1 MKKTFAGLT
10 ALVLAGAVASTTFA
24 HLAHADTAVEAA
36 LKARQS
42 HMQLYAFNIGLL
54 GGMAKGEI
62 DYNADAASAAATN
75 LAALAKL
82 DQSRYWPEGSS
93 TLDLSPDQT
102 AALPDIWDDDSEIG
116 AKAMALVEATAAM
129 ESAAGNGLD
138 SLRGAIGAVGESCG
152 GCHKPYRQSDD

>member
-1 MKKTFAGLT
+1 MKKTFTGLS
-10 ALVLAGAVASTTFA
+10 ALVLAGAVGSTT
-24 HLAHADTAVEAA
+24 LAQEDAAIEAA

-62 DYNADAASAAATN
+62 EYDADTASAAAGN

-93 TLDLSPDQT
+93 TLELSPDQT
-102 AALPDIWDDDSEIG
+102 SALPDIWDDDSDIG
-116 AKAMALVEATAAM
+116 EKAMDLVEATAEM
-129 ESAAGNGLD
+129 ETAAGDGLD
-138 SLRGAIGAVGESCG
+138 SLRGAIGAVGESCS